1 MLDFEIYLVEEV
13 ITVPE
18 AALLRANSTIPP
30 VLITSRPN
38 PDLVLRHNVNQS
50 LLPIECKV
58 SSFSST
64 SKKIKQANAILVCSG
79 QDLANHF
86 GLNNPSG
93 WTSTTLYAVSH
104 DQQADMERTLDI
116 LRAAIIGQ
124 GVATIDQPATAL
136 GISVEEDGIYVR
148 FNDAS
153 RLPFATERD
162 VLVMKLNVEQRPHL
176 LYLIPVHPT
185 VRSDDPA
192 EDEYGHMVLS
202 ERLRSSLFMHIASQL
217 EDGAVTIS
225 WDAVMADAI
234 LVWSQWGEEGKTNLL
249 RPFKRFVR

>member
-1 MLDFEIYLVEEV
+1 
-13 ITVPE
+13 
-18 AALLRANSTIPP
+18 
-30 VLITSRPN
+30 
-38 PDLVLRHNVNQS
+38 
-50 LLPIECKV
+50 
-58 SSFSST
+58 
-64 SKKIKQANAILVCSG
+64 
-79 QDLANHF
+79 
-86 GLNNPSG
+86 
-93 WTSTTLYAVSH
+93 
-104 DQQADMERTLDI
+104 MERTLDI

-124 GVATIDQPATAL
+124 GVATIDQRATAL

-249 RPFKRFVR
+249 RPFKRFVRQVFKAFDRRFSTQTEESRFQVQITLHNVQPVAIPRILNYLTSNAYRKGEIHFDDPLQLPLPSDTTEIS